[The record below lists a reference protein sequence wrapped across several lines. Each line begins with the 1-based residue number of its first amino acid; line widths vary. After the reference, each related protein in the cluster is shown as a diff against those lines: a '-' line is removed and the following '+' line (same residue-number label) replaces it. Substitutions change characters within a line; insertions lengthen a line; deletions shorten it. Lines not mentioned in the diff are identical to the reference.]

1 LSGHQHRAQSRGAN
15 PPASD
20 HRLDQFAASVA
31 EARATNPAVAGLAT
45 QEDQF
50 IDAAMDIGAHLDRQT
65 VGAAWLIL
73 GQLMGT
79 HLANV
84 PPEHQA
90 SAVMTLLN
98 IAKLAGERLY
108 TGNGLPITVACPY
121 AYGNG
126 SQCSTTR
133 TAPNRERLDVLLRA
147 HVMQNH
153 PGKEWPPPAEAG
165 PQDEDAQLE
174 GSTGECPNCG
184 TQVHLDGGLI
194 GFHPLQYVDG
204 IPTVHTCRGA
214 GKPPVSGGDA
224 EQAPDAGE
232 ILIAGDGG
240 PGVLSDGTGRVWP
253 AGTPRP
259 KHAPHELCDCR
270 PGETY
275 HCAAGQEDA

>member
-1 LSGHQHRAQSRGAN
+1 MSGHQHAKQSHGAN

-90 SAVMTLLN
+90 SAVMMLLN

-121 AYGNG
+121 TYGNG
-126 SQCSTTR
+126 AACSTTR
-133 TAPNRERLDVLLRA
+133 TAPNQERLDVLMRA

-153 PGKEWPPPAEAG
+153 PGKEWPPPTGGFEVAIAGTDLAEALAN
-165 PQDEDAQLE
+165 PIRLE
-174 GSTGECPNCG
+174 PSPA
-184 TQVHLDGGLI
+184 VR
-194 GFHPLQYVDG
+194 GF
-204 IPTVHTCRGA
+204 
-214 GKPPVSGGDA
+214 
-224 EQAPDAGE
+224 AGE
-232 ILIAGDGG
+232 KAWTKS
-240 PGVLSDGTGRVWP
+240 P
-253 AGTPRP
+253 
-259 KHAPHELCDCR
+259 HAPYEVCDCR

-275 HCAAGQEDA
+275 HCAAGLDA